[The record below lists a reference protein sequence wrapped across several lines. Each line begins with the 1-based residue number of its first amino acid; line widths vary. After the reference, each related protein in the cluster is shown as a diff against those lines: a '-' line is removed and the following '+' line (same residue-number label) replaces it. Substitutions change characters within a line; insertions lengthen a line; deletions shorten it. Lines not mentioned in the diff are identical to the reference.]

1 MDENIF
7 IPVKLLNELRRSATE
22 QLEEA
27 LVAPMQRKAPEKKLY
42 RTSGESSHSGDNS
55 SFLLF
60 ASCETE
66 EQFNVLKN
74 IPEIHGLYLPAD
86 LMETAIS
93 TELFQKKDLY
103 PGISSCYKRKCT
115 ICTSDPVYG
124 LDFYWQNQRL
134 SGP

>member
-1 MDENIF
+1 MVSLGEVQYAREHPMTEERIRQQMEKLGNSPFLWDSLDIQMDENIF

-27 LVAPMQRKAPEKKLY
+27 LVAPMRRKAPGKKLY

-66 EQFNVLKN
+66 EQFNVLKK
-74 IPEIHGLYLPAD
+74 IPEIHGLYMPAD
-86 LMETAIS
+86 LM
-93 TELFQKKDLY
+93 
-103 PGISSCYKRKCT
+103 
-115 ICTSDPVYG
+115 
-124 LDFYWQNQRL
+124 
-134 SGP
+134 